1 MKLNRLIF
9 ATAILSAVSVQ
20 SQTTEKK
27 NQLEFSAG
35 YNFGYLKNLEF
46 APVAM
51 YEYEGSVYKLNY
63 THSSK
68 KENLFEVK
76 ADYLSSELKTDKLS
90 NLNTDFAK
98 VGLGFSYLKKIHN
111 KDRFTIYGGLQSQ
124 TNTSIYSN
132 PNTST
137 FNNGDYYT
145 LHQEFGIAARFRY
158 QFSEKQ
164 YLSSKLTLPIILL
177 RVTNAEGKFY
187 TIDNYQSVLWDLE
200 YGYKLSNHFDIK
212 AVYNFNYARLQ
223 VPSAYRELQHQ
234 LNLGINYK
242 F

>member
-9 ATAILSAVSVQ
+9 TTAILSAVSVQ
-20 SQTTEKK
+20 AQTTEKK
-27 NQLEFSAG
+27 NQLEFSTG

-46 APVAM
+46 APVSM

-63 THSSK
+63 THTSK
-68 KENLFEVK
+68 KENLFEIK
-76 ADYLSSELKTDKLS
+76 MDYLSSELKTDKLS
-90 NLNTDFAK
+90 NLNNDFAK
-98 VGLGFSYLKKIHN
+98 VGLGFSYLKKIYD
-111 KDRFTIYGGLQSQ
+111 KDRFVIYGGLQSQ

-132 PNTST
+132 PNTSSL
-137 FNNGDYYT
+137 NNEDYYT
-145 LHQEFGIAARFRY
+145 LHQEFGITGRFRY
-158 QFSEKQ
+158 QSSEKQ
-164 YLSSKLTLPIILL
+164 YLSSKLTLPVVLL

-187 TIDNYQSVLWDLE
+187 TIDNYQSVLWELE
-200 YGYKLSNHFDIK
+200 YGYKLSYHFDVK

>member
-9 ATAILSAVSVQ
+9 TTAILSAVSVQ
-20 SQTTEKK
+20 AQTTEKK
-27 NQLEFSAG
+27 NQLEFSTG

-46 APVAM
+46 APVSM

-63 THSSK
+63 THTSK
-68 KENLFEVK
+68 KENLFEIK
-76 ADYLSSELKTDKLS
+76 MDYLSSELKTDKLS
-90 NLNTDFAK
+90 NLNNDFAK
-98 VGLGFSYLKKIHN
+98 VGLGFSYLKKIYD
-111 KDRFTIYGGLQSQ
+111 KDRFVIYGGLQSQ

-132 PNTST
+132 PNTSS
-137 FNNGDYYT
+137 FNNEDYYT
-145 LHQEFGIAARFRY
+145 LHQEFGITGRFRY
-158 QFSEKQ
+158 QCSEKQ
-164 YLSSKLTLPIILL
+164 YLSSKLTLPVVLL

-187 TIDNYQSVLWDLE
+187 TIDNYQSVLWELE
-200 YGYKLSNHFDIK
+200 YGYKLSNHFDVK

>member
-1 MKLNRLIF
+1 MKFNRLLF
-9 ATAILSAVSVQ
+9 TTVVLSAVAVQ

-27 NQLEFSAG
+27 NQLEFSVG
-35 YNFGYLKNLEF
+35 NNFGFLKNLEF

-51 YEYEGSVYKLNY
+51 YEYEGLVYKLNY
-63 THSSK
+63 TRTSK
-68 KENLFEVK
+68 NENLFEVK
-76 ADYLSSELKTDKLS
+76 LDYLSAGLKTDRLS
-90 NLNTDFAK
+90 NLNTDYSK
-98 VGLGFSYLKKIHN
+98 VGLGFSYLKDIYS
-111 KDRFTIYGGLQSQ
+111 KDKFTIYVGLQSQ

-145 LHQEFGIAARFRY
+145 LHQEFGITGKLRY
-158 QFSEKQ
+158 QINENQ
-164 YLSSKLTLPIILL
+164 YLSSKLTLPVVLF

-187 TIDNYQSVLWDLE
+187 TIDKYQSVLWDLE
-200 YGYKLSNHFDIK
+200 YGYKLSNHFDVK
-212 AVYNFNYARLQ
+212 ATYNFNYARLQ